1 MIEVIDRDT
10 MVKMMALILCGIRY
24 EKNTYVVFAIRRDKI
39 DANLFVSK
47 VTKNSSGFTMDDC
60 FSNGEKEVVDGIV
73 QKFLNHVPREELEN
87 SGFVIIDDIL
97 LSGIQ
102 YYDINKCYVSTVPL
116 IKVKEMMKYYSF
128 IRETIFEQPILDVQ
142 EDRRIFNEGYIGNLF
157 LILLGIGVI
166 VFCVFVVMMTF
177 LK

>member
-60 FSNGEKEVVDGIV
+60 FSNGEKEVVDCIV

-87 SGFVIIDDIL
+87 SGFVIIDDIMSDVTGFGYL
-97 LSGIQ
+97 GDPIYAEARKAGI
-102 YYDINKCYVSTVPL
+102 PF
-116 IKVKEMMKYYSF
+116 MKSSE
-128 IRETIFEQPILDVQ
+128 ITL
-142 EDRRIFNEGYIGNLF
+142 
-157 LILLGIGVI
+157 
-166 VFCVFVVMMTF
+166 
-177 LK
+177 

>member
-1 MIEVIDRDT
+1 MIEVIDKDT

-39 DANLFVSK
+39 GANLFVSK
-47 VTKNSSGFTMDDC
+47 VTKNSSGLTMDDC

-102 YYDINKCYVSTVPL
+102 YYDIN
-116 IKVKEMMKYYSF
+116 
-128 IRETIFEQPILDVQ
+128 
-142 EDRRIFNEGYIGNLF
+142 
-157 LILLGIGVI
+157 
-166 VFCVFVVMMTF
+166 
-177 LK
+177 